1 MPPEE
6 TSAESTDTS
15 TTSTTQESAETT
27 AGQQNGTT
35 TEASFDPSTLPPEAQ
50 AYLKKQLESE
60 KFKVRDNAR
69 RTAAEEAEKRVREEY
84 ARKLG
89 LIDDGEEP
97 PAADELTARLA
108 QEESQRFQAQVENQA
123 FRIGTRLGVDI
134 DAALDSNRFMDAL
147 VDAFDEVGDDDP
159 KHISKLNPRSAAFAA
174 EVERALGVAL
184 EKNPRFKT
192 AAAAG
197 STGPRPDPSQGARGS
212 TGPGQLSR
220 EDVRRLAKEGKHQEI
235 EKARLEGRLNDLLSS
250 KQ

>member
-6 TSAESTDTS
+6 TSAESTETS
-15 TTSTTQESAETT
+15 TTSTTEESAESTT
-27 AGQQNGTT
+27 GQQNS

-108 QEESQRFQAQVENQA
+108 QEESQRFQAQVEHQA

-184 EKNPRFKT
+184 EKNPRFK
-192 AAAAG
+192 AAG
-197 STGPRPDPSQGARGS
+197 ATGPRPDPSQGARGS